1 MNYIYCWMLCPVNVT
16 HSFYVMSSLLLL
28 CLVSPPCSGTLQD
41 RHVRLNGI
49 LLSLLMVA
57 CVAYNNGLF
66 TSALVSY

>member
-16 HSFYVMSSLLLL
+16 RSFYVKSSLLLL

-41 RHVRLNGI
+41 RHVLNGI